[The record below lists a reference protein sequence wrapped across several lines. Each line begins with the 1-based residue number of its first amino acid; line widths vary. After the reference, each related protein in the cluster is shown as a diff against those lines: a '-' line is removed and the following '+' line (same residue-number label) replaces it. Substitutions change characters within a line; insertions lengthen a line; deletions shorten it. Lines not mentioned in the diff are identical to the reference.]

1 MVKDGGFY
9 KRRWDLT
16 VRKRKQWVGP
26 LVSSADFFFFFFA
39 KLVISIIEGRKG
51 KFIAGET

>member
-26 LVSSADFFFFFFA
+26 LVSSADFFFFFA